1 MQKIRLATPEDAHQM
16 LEIYRPYV
24 LNTAISFET
33 EPPSLQEFQERI
45 SENLERL
52 PWLACEIAGQI
63 VGYAYAGTY
72 KSRCAYAWSVET
84 TVYVHQDFHGQGIGK
99 NLYRQIL
106 SLLKEQGVVNVI
118 AGIALPNEASIGI
131 HESLGFEKV
140 AQFKDVGFKL
150 GKWWDVG
157 YWQLQLQKP
166 VEPKALHP
174 MHLNSESSPERENCM
189 RN

>member
-1 MQKIRLATPEDAHQM
+1 MKKIRPARLDDAAEM

-24 LNTAISFET
+24 LSTAISFEI
-33 EPPSLQEFQERI
+33 EPPSLQEFRGRI
-45 SENLERL
+45 SENIEKF
-52 PWLACEIAGQI
+52 PWAVCELAGQV
-63 VGYAYAGTY
+63 VGYAYAGAY

-84 TVYVHQDFHGQGIGK
+84 TVYVHQEFRGQGIGK
-99 NLYRQIL
+99 DLYCRLLATLKRQ
-106 SLLKEQGVVNVI
+106 GAMNVI
-118 AGIALPNEASIGI
+118 AGIALPNQASVGI

-166 VEPKALHP
+166 AEPKALRSFHDDP
-174 MHLNSESSPERENCM
+174 QLLA
-189 RN
+189 